1 MTDQVSIAKSDPT
14 TKMKKMQ
21 PPSGGAQPPERWL
34 TLALIGITFTG
45 TVLID
50 ICSPPVTTFTLS
62 LVYIVI
68 FSVLKL
74 YAREHDSV
82 DREATKPR
90 ESEFTQ
96 PMVSIVVPAH
106 NEELLLATT
115 IKSILNLD
123 YPDFELLVVNDRST
137 DQTEAVLQSIKAA
150 GDPRFRFITRNS
162 ENRPGKAA
170 CINDALKHTSGKL
183 IAVFDADTQVA
194 PDFLT
199 SAVTYFA
206 NPLVGAVQGK
216 KSLINGDKNLITR
229 CQKNEYFM
237 DHHFQ
242 STRDNIR
249 CAVELRG
256 NGMVLRRTAVEELGG
271 LNENSLAEDLDLST
285 RMHIT
290 GWDIRFAQ
298 DAILAEEA
306 PESLKALFKQRL
318 RWTEGCIVRYLENAR
333 KILPHKKLSLRT
345 KLDASLFILEFI
357 GPFWL
362 LIDNAVLVIRWFSGN
377 WVPQPLLVAAP
388 AMTILCLYFIYA
400 SFAGIY
406 RAENGNLGKA
416 IQGTIMVYCY
426 LSLLFVP
433 LVFLLMFKFLKNPS
447 RDLAWFKPPRYG
459 AAFK

>member
-1 MTDQVSIAKSDPT
+1 
-14 TKMKKMQ
+14 MQ
-21 PPSGGAQPPERWL
+21 PGSAGGQPPERRIL
-34 TLALIGITFTG
+34 LALLTAILAE

-50 ICSPPVTTFTLS
+50 ICAPPVTTFTLS
-62 LVYIVI
+62 LIYIVV

-74 YAREHDSV
+74 YAREHDNV

-96 PMVSIVVPAH
+96 PMVSIVIPAH

-115 IKSILNLD
+115 IKSVLQLD

-137 DQTEAVLQSIKAA
+137 DQTVSVLQSLKAI
-150 GDPRFRFITRNS
+150 GDPRFRYITRSS

-170 CINDALKHTSGKL
+170 SINEALKHTSGKL
-183 IAVFDADTQVA
+183 IAIFDADTQVA

-199 SAVTYFA
+199 RAVTYFA

-242 STRDNIR
+242 DTRDTIR

-256 NGMVLRRTAVEELGG
+256 NGMVLRRTALEELGG
-271 LNENSLAEDLDLST
+271 LNENTVAEDLDLST
-285 RMHIT
+285 RMHLT

-298 DAILAEEA
+298 DALIAEEG
-306 PESLKALFKQRL
+306 PESLGALFKQRV
-318 RWTEGCIVRYLENAR
+318 RWTEGCIVRYLENAH
-333 KILPHKKLSLRT
+333 KILTHKKLALRT
-345 KLDASLFILEFI
+345 RLDAALFILEFV

-362 LIDNAVLVIRWFSGN
+362 LVENAVLLTRFLSGN

-388 AMTILCLYFIYA
+388 AMTILSMYFIYA

-406 RAENGNLGKA
+406 KAENGDFGKA
-416 IQGTIMVYCY
+416 LQGTIMVYFY

-433 LVFLLMFKFLKNPS
+433 IVFLLMFKFLTKPS
-447 RDLAWFKPPRYG
+447 RDLSWYKPPRYG
-459 AAFK
+459 ASFK